1 MTISY
6 NWLSDYLPQPIDPD
20 RLGRILTSIGLEVE
34 KQISYE
40 EIKGG
45 LSGVVI
51 GSVLEVTQHPNADRL
66 RLTRYPRDVFELA
79 CQQSLVKDETNEL
92 SNA

>member
-1 MTISY
+1 MDNEDEMIAV
-6 NWLSDYLPQPIDPD
+6 LLPRWI
-20 RLGRILTSIGLEVE
+20 V
-34 KQISYE
+34 KAA
-40 EIKGG
+40 
-45 LSGVVI
+45 
-51 GSVLEVTQHPNADRL
+51 ADRL